1 MEYAINAPTLLCLL
15 VKGDAR
21 FLLAAEVTD
30 FIESVVPEF
39 RR

>member
-1 MEYAINAPTLLCLL
+1 MEYAINPSTLLCLL

-21 FLLAAEVTD
+21 FRLATEVTD
-30 FIESVVPEF
+30 FIESVVHEF